1 MAAVNVPN
9 ALTVLRILLVPILVV
24 ALLDRTEGGDIL
36 AAAVFAF
43 ASVTDAADG
52 WLARSRDA
60 VTTFGKVVD
69 PIADKLLV
77 LASLL
82 TLVALDRL
90 PLWVALV
97 VLAREAAVTL
107 ARARADVVI
116 PAATWGKVK
125 TGVQVLTILLLM
137 LFNPSPAWL
146 DALVLVMV
154 AVTVAS
160 GVAFFLKLRG
170 QRPAA
175 SSHSRTDV

>member
-1 MAAVNVPN
+1 MNVPN
-9 ALTVLRILLVPILVV
+9 ALTVLRVLLVPILVV
-24 ALLDRTEGGDIL
+24 ALLDRTEGGDVL

-43 ASVTDAADG
+43 ASITDAADG
-52 WLARSRDA
+52 WWARSRDL

-77 LASLL
+77 LASLG
-82 TLVALDRL
+82 TLVSLERL

-107 ARARADVVI
+107 ARARVGVVI
-116 PAATWGKVK
+116 PAVTWGKVK
-125 TGVQVLTILLLM
+125 TGVQVLTILLLI
-137 LFNPSPAWL
+137 LFDPSPAWL
-146 DALVLVMV
+146 DGLVLVMV

-160 GVAFFLKLRG
+160 GIDFFVKLRG

-175 SSHSRTDV
+175 SSHSRAEV